1 MGDRMLSLGRT
12 KARSDVLVRLLQPVR
27 PRGAARD
34 PENGQMVAL
43 LVKDRLPDSV
53 EAIRICI
60 ADFAKRRKT
69 GVMK

>member
-1 MGDRMLSLGRT
+1 
-12 KARSDVLVRLLQPVR
+12 
-27 PRGAARD
+27 
-34 PENGQMVAL
+34 MVAL